1 MIENEFGEVGV
12 DEKLLGAMENKVNEE
27 VIEVMNGCICCTVRG
42 DLVEA
47 LKRLYKKVKS
57 FLDNEAG
64 DLLQQQEFV
73 IRNGLPP
80 QHPNHHGGSH
90 QDQIMLS
97 SANNHFSAGSNGSQ
111 Q

>member
-1 MIENEFGEVGV
+1 MGQN
-12 DEKLLGAMENKVNEE
+12 DLEKLLCRVLNEL
-27 VIEVMNGCICCTVRG
+27 
-42 DLVEA
+42 D
-47 LKRLYKKVKS
+47 YKKVKS

-80 QHPNHHGGSH
+80 QHPNHQGGSH